1 MQYIEKFTITNQ
13 LSILIHH
20 NDENE
25 IKTVLVKKR
34 VHGKI
39 KIPYKEVFDNKIK
52 KIEFNKE
59 YLAFSDRNF
68 TLKDTNIK
76 IIALKTGEEVKE
88 NKMEIY
94 NAVSKVNKYVTFEM
108 IGFPKKG

>member
-1 MQYIEKFTITNQ
+1 MQYIEKFIITNH

-25 IKTVLVKKR
+25 IKTVLVKKCA
-34 VHGKI
+34 HGKI
-39 KIPYKEVFDNKIK
+39 KTPYKGIFDNKIK

-59 YLAFSDRNF
+59 YLVFSDRNF
-68 TLKDTNIK
+68 VLQDTNIK
-76 IIALKTGEEVKE
+76 IIALKTGKEVKE

-94 NAVSKVNKYVTFEM
+94 NVVSKVNKYEIFEM
-108 IGFPKKG
+108 RGFPKKR